1 MIWNH
6 FEEDRAALE
15 KQYTEPHWD
24 ESSGLSPDALRTALL
39 KIEAETASQPRIVT
53 KTRLY
58 EKVMESARLDIDP
71 RDFFPE
77 RLQHEF
83 LISRIRGR
91 WERDLHATALAP
103 LLAENQTAVDGLCYT
118 GGADFG
124 HTSPDWAAI
133 LSLGLPGLLSRIE
146 ETRAKKSPPPAEQAV
161 FYDCSADTL
170 RATIRFVSRL
180 ADATDALAAR
190 GNDKMRL
197 VSDSLRHLTVAAP
210 ATLLEAMQLMMIW
223 YNLQTNVER
232 DPIRSL
238 GGLDRLLFPF
248 YRDDLAAGR
257 LTDGAARELFR
268 YFMLKCFAMQVT
280 ANIPFYIG
288 GRNADG
294 SDACNALT
302 ALIVEEYTKLDIDDP
317 KIHVRFHKGF
327 PEDILKKILASIRDG
342 RNSFVFIN
350 DEVVED
356 ALVAL
361 GEERSDARNFTV
373 IGCYEPAALGKEIP
387 CTTAGRVNLPKAVLT
402 VMNGGIDPYNGEKV
416 GIVDAD
422 PDSYADFDSFYV
434 ACKQQ
439 ISAFADR
446 AMQLIA
452 AHEQYFPA
460 LNPAPLLSATFSDC
474 VERGVDAYAGGA
486 KYNNSAI
493 NTICIASAV
502 DALIAV
508 KKFVFEEK
516 RLKLSEFAKI
526 LQNDW
531 AGQEELRLIAL
542 KKLPKY
548 GNGIPEVDALAA
560 DVVRFAASCINGRPN
575 GRGGVFRC
583 GCFSIDYR
591 LTFGERTGATADGR
605 HAGEPLSKNMC
616 AVTAMDKEGVTA
628 LIHSATEVDYT
639 NTPNGTVL
647 DLVLYA
653 GATEGEAG
661 IDAMEA
667 LVKTFIERRGF
678 AVQINVL
685 SPEVLRAAQ
694 AEPEKYATLQV
705 RLCGWNVYFTALT
718 RVEQDEFIRQSENAA
733 GA

>member
-24 ESSGLSPDALRTALL
+24 ENSGLSPDALRTALL
-39 KIEAETASQPRIVT
+39 KIEAETASQPNIVT

-58 EKVMESARLDIDP
+58 EKVMESARLDIDA

-77 RLQHEF
+77 KLQHEF

-91 WERDLHATALAP
+91 WERDLRATTLAP
-103 LLAENQTAVDGLCYT
+103 LLAENKDAVDGLCYT

-124 HTSPDWAAI
+124 HTSPDWDAI
-133 LSLGLPGLLSRIE
+133 LSLGLVGLIKRLE
-146 ETRAKKSPPPAEQAV
+146 DAKDAHRNLTPEQAT
-161 FYDCSADTL
+161 FYACAIDTL
-170 RATIRFVSRL
+170 RATIRFVTRL
-180 ADATDALAAR
+180 ADATDALAQG
-190 GNDKMRL
+190 GNEKMRL
-197 VSDSLRHLTVAAP
+197 VSDSLRHLTESAP
-210 ATLLEAMQLMMIW
+210 STLLEAMQLMMIW
-223 YNLQTNVER
+223 YNLQCNVER
-232 DPIRSL
+232 DAVRSL

-248 YRDDLAAGR
+248 YRDDLASGR
-257 LTDGAARELFR
+257 LTDAEARELFR

-288 GRNADG
+288 GRNADC

-302 ALIVEEYTKLDIDDP
+302 SLIVDEYIKLDIDDP
-317 KIHVRFHKGF
+317 KIHVRYHKDF
-327 PEDILKKILASIRDG
+327 SKDILRVILASIRDG
-342 RNSFVFIN
+342 RNSFVFLN

-356 ALVAL
+356 SLVAL
-361 GEERSDARNFTV
+361 GEDRADARNYTV

-387 CTTAGRVNLPKAVLT
+387 CTCAGRVSLPKAVLT
-402 VMNGGIDPYNGEKV
+402 VMHGGVDLYSGKNV
-416 GIVDAD
+416 GTVDAN
-422 PDSYADFDSFYV
+422 PDSYADFDSFYA
-434 ACKQQ
+434 ACKRQ
-439 ISAFADR
+439 ISAFVDR
-446 AMQLIA
+446 AAELII
-452 AHEQYFPA
+452 AHERQFPE
-460 LNPAPLLSATFSDC
+460 LNPAPLFSSSLSDC
-474 VERGVDAYAGGA
+474 VKRGSDAYAGGA
-486 KYNNSAI
+486 KYNNTAI
-493 NTICIASAV
+493 NTICIASTV
-502 DALIAV
+502 DALIAI
-508 KKFVFEEK
+508 KKLVFEEK

-531 AGQEELRLIAL
+531 AGHEELRQTIL

-560 DVVRFAASCINGRPN
+560 DVVNFTASCINGRPN

-583 GCFSIDYR
+583 GFFSIDYR

-605 HAGEPLSKNMC
+605 RAGEPLSKNMC

-628 LIHSATEVDYT
+628 LIHSATEIDYT

-647 DLVLYA
+647 DLVLYS
-653 GATEGEAG
+653 GATEGDAG
-661 IDAMEA
+661 VSAMEA
-667 LVKTFIERRGF
+667 LVKTFMERRGF

-685 SPEVLRAAQ
+685 SPEILRAAQ
-694 AEPEKYATLQV
+694 ADPEKYATLQV

-718 RVEQDEFIRQSENAA
+718 RVEQDEFIRQTENAV